1 MSRPNDLKDARIE
14 FKTSKDIKL
23 LLQEVSN
30 SLGMDLSNFLISTAV
45 QRAKEIQK
53 EERVLM
59 LSNQE
64 WKNFQ
69 EIINTPQKPT
79 NELKELMKLEGFND
93 IEDKVANA
101 KSILLA

>member
-1 MSRPNDLKDARIE
+1 MSKPNDLKDARIE

-23 LLQEVSN
+23 LLQEVAN

-53 EERVLM
+53 EERILM

-79 NELKELMKLEGFND
+79 SELEKLMELEGFN
-93 IEDKVANA
+93 
-101 KSILLA
+101 

>member
-1 MSRPNDLKDARIE
+1 MSKTNDLKDARIE

-23 LLQEVSN
+23 LLQEVAN

-64 WKNFQ
+64 WSNFQ
-69 EIINTPQKPT
+69 SIINTPKKPT
-79 NELKELMKLEGFND
+79 KALEELMNLEGFD
-93 IEDKVANA
+93 RK
-101 KSILLA
+101 

>member
-23 LLQEVSN
+23 LLQEVAN

-59 LSNQE
+59 LSNKE

-79 NELKELMKLEGFND
+79 NELKELMKLEGFN
-93 IEDKVANA
+93 E
-101 KSILLA
+101 

>member
-23 LLQEVSN
+23 LLQEVAN

-64 WKNFQ
+64 WENFQ
-69 EIINTPQKPT
+69 EVINRPQQATPA
-79 NELKELMKLEGFND
+79 LKELMNLKGF
-93 IEDKVANA
+93 
-101 KSILLA
+101 

>member
-1 MSRPNDLKDARIE
+1 MSKPNDLKDARIE
-14 FKTSKDIKL
+14 FKTSKDIKI
-23 LLQEVSN
+23 LLQEVAN

-64 WKNFQ
+64 WSNFQ
-69 EIINTPQKPT
+69 SIINTPKNPT
-79 NELKELMKLEGFND
+79 KALEELMNLEGFD
-93 IEDKVANA
+93 TK
-101 KSILLA
+101 

>member
-1 MSRPNDLKDARIE
+1 MSKP
-14 FKTSKDIKL
+14 KDIKL

-59 LSNQE
+59 LSNKE

-79 NELKELMKLEGFND
+79 DELKKLMALDGFNQ
-93 IEDKVANA
+93 
-101 KSILLA
+101 

>member
-79 NELKELMKLEGFND
+79 DELRELMKLEGFN
-93 IEDKVANA
+93 E
-101 KSILLA
+101 

>member
-1 MSRPNDLKDARIE
+1 MSKANDLKDARIE
-14 FKTSKDIKL
+14 FKTSKDIKA
-23 LLQEVSN
+23 LLQEVAN

-64 WKNFQ
+64 WNRFE
-69 EIINTPQKPT
+69 EILNKPQKPT
-79 NELKELMKLEGFND
+79 QALRDLMDLEGF
-93 IEDKVANA
+93 DK
-101 KSILLA
+101 S

>member
-1 MSRPNDLKDARIE
+1 MSKPNDLKDARIE

-23 LLQEVSN
+23 LLQEVAN

-79 NELKELMKLEGFND
+79 DELKELMSLDGFN
-93 IEDKVANA
+93 
-101 KSILLA
+101 

>member
-1 MSRPNDLKDARIE
+1 MSKTNDLKDARIE
-14 FKTSKDIKL
+14 FKTSKDIKV
-23 LLQEVSN
+23 LLQEVAN

-64 WKNFQ
+64 WANFQ
-69 EIINTPQKPT
+69 EIINTPKKPT
-79 NELKELMKLEGFND
+79 PALKELMNLDGFD
-93 IEDKVANA
+93 GK
-101 KSILLA
+101 

>member
-1 MSRPNDLKDARIE
+1 MSQTNDLKDARIE

-23 LLQEVSN
+23 LLQEVAN

-53 EERVLM
+53 EERVLI

-69 EIINTPQKPT
+69 KLLDTPKKPT
-79 NELKELMKLEGFND
+79 QALKDLMNLESF
-93 IEDKVANA
+93 
-101 KSILLA
+101 

>member
-1 MSRPNDLKDARIE
+1 MSKPNDLKDARIE

-23 LLQEVSN
+23 LLQEVAN

-64 WKNFQ
+64 WSNFE
-69 EIINTPQKPT
+69 EILNTPQKPT
-79 NELKELMKLEGFND
+79 QTLRNLVNLKGFDN
-93 IEDKVANA
+93 
-101 KSILLA
+101 

>member
-1 MSRPNDLKDARIE
+1 MSRANDLKDARIE

-23 LLQEVSN
+23 LLQEVAN

-45 QRAKEIQK
+45 QRAKEIKK

-64 WKNFQ
+64 WSKFQ
-69 EIINTPQKPT
+69 EILNAPQKPT
-79 NELKELMKLEGFND
+79 QALKELMNLEGF
-93 IEDKVANA
+93 EKQ
-101 KSILLA
+101 

>member
-14 FKTSKDIKL
+14 FKTSKEIKL

-64 WKNFQ
+64 WTNFQ

-79 NELKELMKLEGFND
+79 NELKELMKVEGFN
-93 IEDKVANA
+93 
-101 KSILLA
+101 

>member
-1 MSRPNDLKDARIE
+1 MSKPNDLKDARIE

-23 LLQEVSN
+23 LLQEVAN

-64 WKNFQ
+64 WNKFQ
-69 EIINTPQKPT
+69 EILNTPQKPT
-79 NELKELMKLEGFND
+79 PALKELMSLDSFNSS
-93 IEDKVANA
+93 KV
-101 KSILLA
+101 

>member
-23 LLQEVSN
+23 LLQEVAN

-64 WKNFQ
+64 WTNFQ
-69 EIINTPQKPT
+69 EIINRPQQPTPA
-79 NELKELMKLEGFND
+79 LKELMNLKEF
-93 IEDKVANA
+93 
-101 KSILLA
+101 

>member
-1 MSRPNDLKDARIE
+1 MSKPNDLKDARIE
-14 FKTSKDIKL
+14 FKTSKDIKK
-23 LLQEVSN
+23 LLQEVAN

-64 WKNFQ
+64 WTNFQ
-69 EIINTPQKPT
+69 EIINKPQKPT
-79 NELKELMKLEGFND
+79 QALKELMNLEGF
-93 IEDKVANA
+93 
-101 KSILLA
+101 